1 MENYL
6 NFVLFWQ
13 RGDDLVAETSEG
25 IKGKKLGQKERFLQ
39 ELDHVQKTHKSGL
52 VSMQEYKQAKQVL
65 DKKLAH
71 LEEQAKQTAAKE
83 KVMND
88 LLGQPLTPLKKGPEK
103 YFLKIDKVK
112 ETSAPSLTTSHG
124 KTTKDASK
132 KTPKTEAGKSRT
144 EKNVLDS
151 YQDPSSSSPTA
162 PQDPHTYK
170 DLEDIVDPQEP
181 HWRVGFVMLT
191 IFLLILLYVK
201 FTSFGALDTAV
212 SLDAYLDYNSS
223 YSQETYTVLQELLA
237 TYGDRLWINYHLVGP
252 GEQNALA
259 SAAIACAEDQ
269 EQGAPYLQLLF
280 SKDPASWAAADDLLF
295 FARDLGLDSSL
306 FQLCMESDVKIM
318 LYQREVDAALAA
330 DITYTPTLVIH
341 SKKIVGDVG
350 AEAIQQVIDNELTA
364 LG

>member
-1 MENYL
+1 
-6 NFVLFWQ
+6 V
-13 RGDDLVAETSEG
+13 
-25 IKGKKLGQKERFLQ
+25 
-39 ELDHVQKTHKSGL
+39 
-52 VSMQEYKQAKQVL
+52 
-65 DKKLAH
+65 
-71 LEEQAKQTAAKE
+71 
-83 KVMND
+83 ND
-88 LLGQPLTPLKKGPEK
+88 LLGQPLTPSKKGPEK

-132 KTPKTEAGKSRT
+132 KTPTKEAGKSRT

-151 YQDPSSSSPTA
+151 YQKETTNAQKEGSLLVVSHQDPSSSSPAA

-170 DLEDIVDPQEP
+170 DIEDIVDEQEP

-212 SLDAYLDYNSS
+212 SLDAYLDYSSS

-237 TYGDRLWINYHLVGP
+237 TYGDRLWISYHLVGS

-269 EQGAPYLQLLF
+269 KQGTPYLQLLF
-280 SKDPASWAAADDLLF
+280 SKDPTTWTSADDLLL

-306 FQLCMESDVKIM
+306 FRLCMEGDVKIM

-330 DITYTPTLVIH
+330 DISYTPTLVIH

-350 AEAIQQVIDNELTA
+350 AEAIQLVIDNELTA